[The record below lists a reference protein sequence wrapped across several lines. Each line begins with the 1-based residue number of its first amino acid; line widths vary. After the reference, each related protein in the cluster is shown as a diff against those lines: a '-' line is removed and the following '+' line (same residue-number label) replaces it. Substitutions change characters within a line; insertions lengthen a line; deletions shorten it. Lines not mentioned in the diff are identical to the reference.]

1 MGRASEKKPDISQ
14 GRDAYERMVAEIQAG
29 ALRPND
35 RLTETDL
42 AARFGISRTP
52 VREAIRRLE
61 TEGLVIHLARVGATV
76 RALDYAEVTELYEMR
91 AVLEGTAARLSARAA
106 SDIELAELDAINTEM
121 SRAGSDVTRLYD
133 LNRQFHAALLDAAK
147 NRFLVKAVEAVQKTL
162 LILGPSTMEEG
173 SRTAEALAEHQE
185 VLEALCARDGVR
197 AEAAMR
203 RHIEAAHRVRLRQFR
218 GASSV

>member
-1 MGRASEKKPDISQ
+1 MGLCARNEMGRTSERKPDVSQ
-14 GRDAYERMVAEIQAG
+14 GHDAYERLVAEIRAG
-29 ALRPND
+29 TLRPND

-106 SDIELAELDAINTEM
+106 SET
-121 SRAGSDVTRLYD
+121 V
-133 LNRQFHAALLDAAK
+133 
-147 NRFLVKAVEAVQKTL
+147 
-162 LILGPSTMEEG
+162 
-173 SRTAEALAEHQE
+173 
-185 VLEALCARDGVR
+185 
-197 AEAAMR
+197 
-203 RHIEAAHRVRLRQFR
+203 
-218 GASSV
+218 ASE